1 MGKAEF
7 VGVARSLLKERR
19 VCWKAWRRGEST
31 GGGEPAENLE
41 EGVWE
46 RPRAAGNSTKEKG
59 GVVTGEILAYLAEN
73 PGS

>member
-1 MGKAEF
+1 LGKAEF

-19 VCWKAWRRGEST
+19 VCWRRRLCWKAWRRGEST

-46 RPRAAGNSTKEKG
+46 RPRDAGN
-59 GVVTGEILAYLAEN
+59 
-73 PGS
+73 